1 MAASPAIIVTAVPNC
16 VGSDGSLGNQ
26 VGMKLKAMNAVWM
39 CNSNIAVAN
48 KMLIPE
54 SCVQYTGCEAS
65 QGSIPNRKRKLDHL
79 NLEEKRDR
87 KKLKNRVSAQN
98 SRDRKKAR
106 LDDLEAEVK
115 ALRDKNV
122 ALTMQCHNLHL
133 EKTRLATENHE
144 LLQKLSNV
152 EYNHQTHDVSFST
165 QVEPAKFSIDPLLQG
180 QALQLAVP
188 GASGLDSLDNPEV
201 PPSCPDL
208 MDIADED
215 DISQSRLDELAQSLF
230 RKAKQGMD
238 TEHRQASAEVGTYGF
253 QGKSSFSTQVGL
265 AEFSI
270 DPLLQGQALQLAVPG
285 ASGLDSLDNPEVP
298 PSCPDLLDN
307 VDGDDISQSGLDE
320 LAQSLFRKA
329 KEGMDTEHRQASAE
343 VGTYGFQGKSSCNQ
357 AVGSSPEDVETNRK
371 LITSAAALKFTE
383 QDKAT
388 SLCIPDIQDFSL
400 CLLPNQK
407 DTCDTSPESVFDT
420 YDEIDSYY
428 NNSNPSRG
436 CMTLSL
442 DSPESEISGD
452 EFVDTWNESFPLL
465 FPTLV

>member
-26 VGMKLKAMNAVWM
+26 VGIKLKAMNAVWM
-39 CNSNIAVAN
+39 CNSNIAVDN

-208 MDIADED
+208 LDI
-215 DISQSRLDELAQSLF
+215 
-230 RKAKQGMD
+230 
-238 TEHRQASAEVGTYGF
+238 
-253 QGKSSFSTQVGL
+253 
-265 AEFSI
+265 
-270 DPLLQGQALQLAVPG
+270 
-285 ASGLDSLDNPEVP
+285 
-298 PSCPDLLDN
+298 

-320 LAQSLFRKA
+320 LAQSPLRKA